1 VPIAV
6 IAFDFDPLLRLG
18 DDVVVRWQTIAL
30 ALVLAAVLVVA
41 GVIARRI
48 ALRADDVLMIA
59 IGAVPGAVI
68 LGRLGYLATHP
79 EAFAAGPASL
89 LDPAV
94 GGLDLAAGVVGGI
107 LTAAYVVALLGSPVG
122 RWAHVVAP
130 LLLVAIGAG
139 KLTMVLGGAGQGV
152 PSREAWATAFLGPG
166 PWASLAPALP
176 SNPSQAYEG
185 IATLVIAVLLV
196 VVVLFGAFAG
206 RDGRLLLLAVGA
218 WAAARAAVSSTWR
231 DPMTTG
237 ALPAGGWLAVGVSVG
252 CLVLFVALTAQK
264 RRRGEAAGT
273 GVDTSATTDGD
284 EPVWPDPATRPRF

>member
-30 ALVLAAVLVVA
+30 ALVLATVLIVA
-41 GVIARRI
+41 GVIARRTD
-48 ALRADDVLMIA
+48 LRADDVLMIA

-68 LGRLGYLATHP
+68 VGRLGYLATHP
-79 EAFAAGPASL
+79 EAFAAGPGSL

-94 GGLDLAAGVVGGI
+94 GGLDLVAGVVGGI
-107 LTAAYVVALLGSPVG
+107 LTAAYVVALLGSPIG
-122 RWAHVVAP
+122 RWAHVAAP
-130 LLLVAIGAG
+130 LLLIAIGTG
-139 KLTMVLGGAGQGV
+139 KLTMILGGAGQGV

-185 IATLVIAVLLV
+185 IAALVIAALV
-196 VVVLFGAFAG
+196 VVIVLFGAFAG

-218 WAAARAAVSSTWR
+218 WAAARAAISSTWR
-231 DPMTTG
+231 DPVTTG
-237 ALPAGGWLAVGVSVG
+237 SLPAGGWLAVGVAVG
-252 CLVLFVALTAQK
+252 CAVLLVALTAQAW
-264 RRRGEAAGT
+264 RRGPSPGTDAGT
-273 GVDTSATTDGD
+273 DATTDGD
-284 EPVWPDPATRPRF
+284 EPAWPDPAARPRF